1 MVKLQLQWINSAKK
15 RTFTA
20 KYRFQL
26 DPFDKMF
33 IPSGYSS
40 ILKNGISNDMKNF
53 QFFLI
58 KISISVLMFKVQ
70 YKCAEFALL
79 IRSDNW

>member
-40 ILKNGISNDMKNF
+40 ILKNGISYDMKTF

-70 YKCAEFALL
+70 VC
-79 IRSDNW
+79 

>member
-26 DPFDKMF
+26 DQFDKMF

-40 ILKNGISNDMKNF
+40 ILKNGISYDMKNF
-53 QFFLI
+53 QIFFN
-58 KISISVLMFKVQ
+58 KNFNFSFNV
-70 YKCAEFALL
+70 
-79 IRSDNW
+79 

>member
-20 KYRFQL
+20 KYSFQL

-40 ILKNGISNDMKNF
+40 ILKNGISYDIKNF
-53 QFFLI
+53 QFFSI
-58 KISISVLMFKVQ
+58 KMSISVLKFKVQ
-70 YKCAEFALL
+70 VC
-79 IRSDNW
+79 

>member
-40 ILKNGISNDMKNF
+40 ILKNGISYDIKNF
-53 QFFLI
+53 QFFSI
-58 KISISVLMFKVQ
+58 KISISVLKFKVQ
-70 YKCAEFALL
+70 VC
-79 IRSDNW
+79 

>member
-40 ILKNGISNDMKNF
+40 ILKNGISYDMKIF
-53 QFFLI
+53 QFF
-58 KISISVLMFKVQ
+58 
-70 YKCAEFALL
+70 
-79 IRSDNW
+79 